1 MRAHILAL
9 EGPPAP
15 GPQRDPCRTLG
26 GAPLDSM
33 PRDLRFRAL
42 MRSDDWNGLP
52 AAIRRRF
59 CKHIANGQHA
69 VYVGEVVDTY
79 LSRGGWWL
87 AQLARLVG
95 GPLPL
100 HRGAHMPSVVSV
112 TADKATGGQTWT
124 RTYGQPHGVPQV
136 VHSIKRFAGPT
147 GLEEYV
153 GRGVGMT
160 LTVDARDG
168 ALIFRSKEY
177 FFEAGRW
184 RFVLPSWLTP
194 GALYVTHAE
203 LPDGKFS
210 FTLQIIHPRFGLL
223 LRQMAIFREAT
234 S

>member
-79 LSRGGWWL
+79 LSRGG
-87 AQLARLVG
+87 
-95 GPLPL
+95 
-100 HRGAHMPSVVSV
+100 
-112 TADKATGGQTWT
+112 
-124 RTYGQPHGVPQV
+124 
-136 VHSIKRFAGPT
+136 
-147 GLEEYV
+147 
-153 GRGVGMT
+153 
-160 LTVDARDG
+160 
-168 ALIFRSKEY
+168 
-177 FFEAGRW
+177 
-184 RFVLPSWLTP
+184 
-194 GALYVTHAE
+194 
-203 LPDGKFS
+203 
-210 FTLQIIHPRFGLL
+210 
-223 LRQMAIFREAT
+223 
-234 S
+234 